1 MLGRGKPARVR
12 GKQRRP
18 VHFVTVPS
26 RRLRRGALLALVWI
40 CAAALIEAAPAAA
53 GVANAGVP
61 GASATD
67 PLAGLPW
74 GNYSGALDE
83 VFPSYRRA
91 TGRDRQLLGQV
102 ALRPRMRWFGAWY
115 PDDQARETAREYVR
129 NVTAGNPSV
138 LAQVA
143 VFRLNPW
150 EGAAC
155 HTLPDAAA
163 QASYKRWIDAFAA
176 GLGDARVAL
185 VLQPDL
191 PFALCAPHH
200 SRLPLQLVAYA
211 ARRFSALPHTTV
223 YIDAGAGDWA
233 TAGQAVSLLRAA
245 GVRYARGFAL
255 NATHYDTTENEIR
268 YGARIVRGLGAA
280 GIPGRYFVINTAAN
294 GRGFTYQQYRGSNF
308 DNAPVC
314 RTRAS
319 QRCVTLGIAPT
330 WDVADPRWGLSAGA
344 RRLAGRMVDAYLWIG
359 RPWLYMQN
367 DPFDLPRTLALAAT
381 TPF

>member
-1 MLGRGKPARVR
+1 M
-12 GKQRRP
+12 
-18 VHFVTVPS
+18 S
-26 RRLRRGALLALVWI
+26 RWLHAPCFQALLACACVW
-40 CAAALIEAAPAAA
+40 AGTLILAAPGVA
-53 GVANAGVP
+53 GTANAGVP

-74 GNYSGALDE
+74 GNYTGPLDE
-83 VFPSYRRA
+83 VFPSYWRA
-91 TGRDRQLLGQV
+91 TGRARQLLGRV

-115 PDDQARETAREYVR
+115 SDDQARETAREYVE
-129 NVTAGNPSV
+129 NVTGGDPAV

-155 HTLPDAAA
+155 HTLPGPAA
-163 QASYKRWIDAFAA
+163 QASYRRWIDAFAA
-176 GLGDARVAL
+176 GLGNARVAL

-191 PFALCAPHH
+191 PFALCAPGH
-200 SRLPLQLVAYA
+200 SQLPLHLVAYA
-211 ARRFSALPHTTV
+211 ARKFSALAHTTV

-233 TAGQAVSLLRAA
+233 TAAQAVSLLRAA

-255 NATHYDTTENEIR
+255 NATHYDTTANEIR
-268 YGARIVRGLGAA
+268 YGARIVRGLAAA
-280 GIPGRYFVINTAAN
+280 GLPGRHFVINTAAN
-294 GRGFTYQQYRGSNF
+294 GHGFTHQQYRGSNF
-308 DNAPVC
+308 DNAAVC

-319 QRCVTLGIAPT
+319 RRCVTLGIPPT
-330 WDVADPRWGLSAGA
+330 WRVSDPRWGLSAA
-344 RRLAGRMVDAYLWIG
+344 TRRLAGRMVDAYLWIG

-367 DPFDLPRTLALAAT
+367 DPFDLSRTLALAAT